1 LRTPTGRGRSAATA
15 QVVPPRRISTGRLAV
30 HLLLRRGLF
39 MFGAVVILLMILM
52 AVFAPLLAP
61 YSPYQPD
68 MSHALAP
75 ASLAHPLGTDNLG
88 RDSLSRLIYGAR
100 TSLIVGISAVAA
112 ALILGGLLGTAAGFL
127 GGLVQTVIMR
137 IVDTLMAIPML
148 LLALTLAAVLG
159 GGLRNV
165 VIAISIAMIPPFARL
180 MCAQTLTIK
189 ERDYVFSQLS
199 MGAPRWR
206 TMFGTIMP
214 NAYPAVLVFG
224 TMQIGS
230 AILGEAG
237 LSYLGIGIQAPT
249 AAWGAM
255 VAGGFPYLLTHPMLS
270 LVPGLAIMLCVFAFN
285 MAGDGLRDVLDPRL
299 RGTM

>member
-1 LRTPTGRGRSAATA
+1 
-15 QVVPPRRISTGRLAV
+15 
-30 HLLLRRGLF
+30 
-39 MFGAVVILLMILM
+39 MFGAVVIIVMILV
-52 AVFAPLLAP
+52 AIFAPLLAP
-61 YSPYQPD
+61 YDPYQPD
-68 MSHALAP
+68 MGHALSGAT
-75 ASLAHPLGTDNLG
+75 SSHLLGTDNLG
-88 RDSLSRLIYGAR
+88 RDTLSRLIYGAR

-127 GGLVQTVIMR
+127 GGIVQGVIMR

-159 GGLRNV
+159 GGLKNV
-165 VIAISIAMIPPFARL
+165 VIAISVSMIPPFARL

-189 ERDYVFSQLS
+189 ERDYVASQRS

-206 TMFGTIMP
+206 TMFGTVMP

-224 TMQIGS
+224 TMQIGG

-237 LSYLGIGIQAPT
+237 LSYLGIGIQPPT

-255 VAGGFPYLLTHPMLS
+255 VSGGFPYLLTHPLLS
-270 LVPGLAIMLCVFAFN
+270 LVPGLAIMVCVFAFN
-285 MAGDGLRDVLDPRL
+285 MVGDGLRDVLDPRL

>member
-1 LRTPTGRGRSAATA
+1 VKGA
-15 QVVPPRRISTGRLAV
+15 QVTAAARAQVAPRRMSTRRLAV
-30 HLLLRRGLF
+30 HLLLHKGLF
-39 MFGAVVILLMILM
+39 MFGAVIIVLMILM

-61 YSPYQPD
+61 YDPYVPD
-68 MSHALAP
+68 MQN
-75 ASLAHPLGTDNLG
+75 SLAKPSAQHLLGTDNLG
-88 RDSLSRLIYGAR
+88 RDTLSRLIYGAR
-100 TSLIVGISAVAA
+100 TSLIVGLAAVAA
-112 ALILGGLLGTAAGFL
+112 AVILGGLLGTAAGYL
-127 GGLVQTVIMR
+127 GRVANTVIMR
-137 IVDTLMAIPML
+137 IVDMLMAIPML

-165 VIAISIAMIPPFARL
+165 VIAISISMIPPFARL

-189 ERDYVFSQLS
+189 ERDYVASQRA

-230 AILGEAG
+230 AILGEAA
-237 LSYLGIGIQAPT
+237 LSFLGIGVQPPT

-255 VAGGFPYLLTHPMLS
+255 VAAGFPYLLSNAWQS
-270 LVPGLAIMLCVFAFN
+270 LVPGVAIILCVFAFN
-285 MAGDGLRDVLDPRL
+285 MLGDGLRDVLDPRL